1 MLPDA
6 GGQQYSIKTN
16 IIQGENGEHV
26 GRPITVKTE
35 VMTVDECLFLI
46 RHDTWSKN
54 YFSSNEGGHLYAVEY
69 CLDML
74 DVGKRNYVVPI
85 EVWHKSDG
93 VSLDY
98 LYCDQVLKLLEKYK
112 DKYKYIN
119 TTVKQWTTS
128 LYGRKIYIP
137 YYRIKQKIK
146 HFVKR

>member
-1 MLPDA
+1 MIPGA
-6 GGQQYSIKTN
+6 K
-16 IIQGENGEHV
+16 IISV
-26 GRPITVKTE
+26 LMR
-35 VMTVDECLFLI
+35 
-46 RHDTWSKN
+46 
-54 YFSSNEGGHLYAVEY
+54 GGHLYAVEY